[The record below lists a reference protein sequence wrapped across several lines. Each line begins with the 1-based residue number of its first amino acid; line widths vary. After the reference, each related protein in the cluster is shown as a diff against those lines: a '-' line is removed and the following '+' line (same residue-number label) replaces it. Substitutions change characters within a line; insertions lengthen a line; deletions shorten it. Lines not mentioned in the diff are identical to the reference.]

1 MDLAGVECRPHYS
14 AATSTS
20 TSGVG
25 FTEEQQRK
33 ESIEYN
39 YRREAPWQLRG
50 VAISSRTTPDG
61 SNRYLT
67 RIRKRRRTPYS
78 SVILGALRRLK
89 NRQRQMRK
97 YELLVSTVLAVA
109 TVVAQNPPSCEPSTP
124 MAKQKRTDMKHRKP
138 ASNGTT
144 VEVASVSDMLA
155 WEQPDDLQDRAVRN
169 SDSSIDPREEEVFEV
184 QGDLWRIAQEANDC
198 DYHLELSLP
207 GKSVN
212 ADRVIVELPSDPG
225 SNSARQAVLTAL
237 EASDR
242 LKLENNGEVLLTNPL
257 RLKLTGYAFFDGFHY
272 SPRFDPAHPGKC
284 HFTKAQKLQRGNGHG
299 TCRVG
304 TLWELHPAWKA
315 RAVP

>member
-1 MDLAGVECRPHYS
+1 MGFDTCLARRVT
-14 AATSTS
+14 ATGARSVLGT
-20 TSGVG
+20 
-25 FTEEQQRK
+25 K
-33 ESIEYN
+33 
-39 YRREAPWQLRG
+39 
-50 VAISSRTTPDG
+50 PDIMCWA
-61 SNRYLT
+61 SVN
-67 RIRKRRRTPYS
+67 
-78 SVILGALRRLK
+78 SVIRRLISAVNADSGTVDK
-89 NRQRQMRK
+89 WRRQMRK

-198 DYHLELSLP
+198 DYHLELSVP
-207 GKSVN
+207 GNSVN
-212 ADRVIVELPSDPG
+212 ADRVIVELPNDPG
-225 SNSARQAVLTAL
+225 SDSARKAVLTAL

-242 LKLENNGEVLLTNPL
+242 LKLENNGEVLLTNPV